1 MFRFQSVLF
10 LIATLI
16 LAVVLTSSVI
26 IARNHSMAQI
36 NIDTTNFVTV
46 PFNPANNPANNPAIN
61 GSFNE
66 LAKIWSL
73 TEILHDVRVPY
84 TMAATQPAFDMILVG
99 SVPTVVDATSLKRD
113 SLEDYVFQIAAP
125 TPDPTSIALLAL
137 GLIFLGIARRT
148 ARRRKPSAQL
158 SELEPSL

>member
-1 MFRFQSVLF
+1 MFRFQSILF

-16 LAVVLTSSVI
+16 LAVALTSSVI

-46 PFNPANNPANNPAIN
+46 PFNPANNPAIN

-73 TEILHDVRVPY
+73 TEMLNDVRVPY
-84 TMAATQPAFDMILVG
+84 TVAATQPAFDMILVG
-99 SVPTVVDATSLKRD
+99 SVPAVVDTASLKRD

-125 TPDPTSIALLAL
+125 APDPTSIALLAL

-158 SELEPSL
+158 SGPEPSI